1 MQLIDYICSFKRNPS
16 LPENC
21 LSYKEEGRDRL
32 CEPLATIRQTAE
44 TVPIPVPRKGK
55 IIIETLSVAPSGLHH
70 CVLFC

>member
-32 CEPLATIRQTAE
+32 CEPLATIRKTAE
-44 TVPIPVPRKGK
+44 TVPIPVP
-55 IIIETLSVAPSGLHH
+55 
-70 CVLFC
+70 